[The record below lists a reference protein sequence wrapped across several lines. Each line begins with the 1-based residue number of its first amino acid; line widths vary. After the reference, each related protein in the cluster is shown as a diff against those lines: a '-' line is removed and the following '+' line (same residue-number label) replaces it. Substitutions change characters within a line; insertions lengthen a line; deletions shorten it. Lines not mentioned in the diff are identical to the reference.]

1 MKKIFLIIG
10 IVSVLTNT
18 SQASEWKIISSEL
31 TGYNF
36 YTNKIIKGGNF

>member
-1 MKKIFLIIG
+1 MKKVFLIIG
-10 IVSVLTNT
+10 IISVLTST
-18 SQASEWKIISSEL
+18 SQSREWNIISSEL

>member
-10 IVSVLTNT
+10 IVSVLTSI
-18 SQASEWKIISSEL
+18 SQASEWNIISSEL
-31 TGYNF
+31 IGYNF

>member
-10 IVSVLTNT
+10 IISILTST
-18 SQASEWKIISSEL
+18 SQASEWNIISSEL

-36 YTNKIIKGGNF
+36 YKNKFIRGANF